1 MHFGF
6 DSGGASKEDAS
17 AAEGLKTAVTANAAD
32 DDDRCAHWIPIYMRL
47 RALQYLEIF
56 AHVLSSNRPEWP
68 CCHAKSLLQASLLE
82 SSRSSVGGDLA
93 LHSSLYCPLQSSY
106 FSPCVIYTLAQP

>member
-32 DDDRCAHWIPIYMRL
+32 DDDRCAH
-47 RALQYLEIF
+47 
-56 AHVLSSNRPEWP
+56 
-68 CCHAKSLLQASLLE
+68 
-82 SSRSSVGGDLA
+82 
-93 LHSSLYCPLQSSY
+93 
-106 FSPCVIYTLAQP
+106 